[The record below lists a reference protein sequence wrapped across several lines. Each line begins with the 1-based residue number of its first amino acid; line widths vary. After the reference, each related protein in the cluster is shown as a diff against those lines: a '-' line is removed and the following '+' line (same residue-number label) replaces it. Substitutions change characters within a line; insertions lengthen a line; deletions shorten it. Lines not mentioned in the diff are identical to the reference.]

1 MSREERQRTRIRGAG
16 RTLGDDAPVTF
27 TRFERQV
34 LAPAADNTRKRK
46 SVAAAKGVDFSA
58 LATPHKT
65 PKRSK
70 MTGRESTA
78 RGKRPRLENA
88 TPRLRDVALQV
99 SPEAIPVVDNL
110 EGEDCQQAVASPAC
124 TSVQPPHDTPRRH
137 VTSPARHHT
146 PPDDTPPDDIL
157 VEVHSPAHRPQHKR
171 TKPKLSKLER
181 ELGRGASR
189 FNLDAPN
196 YATPRKKT
204 RPDKSIVKHGITII
218 RRDRPRS
225 ERISYKE

>member
-34 LAPAADNTRKRK
+34 LAPAVDNTRKRK

-70 MTGRESTA
+70 LTGRESTA

-88 TPRLRDVALQV
+88 TPRSRDVALQV
-99 SPEAIPVVDNL
+99 SPDTSPDGNIL
-110 EGEDCQQAVASPAC
+110 EGEDCQQVVASPARH
-124 TSVQPPHDTPRRH
+124 SIQPPHDTPRRQ

-146 PPDDTPPDDIL
+146 PPDDTPPDDVL
-157 VEVHSPAHRPQHKR
+157 VEVHSPAHRPQRR
-171 TKPKLSKLER
+171 TRPKLSKLER

-196 YATPRKKT
+196 YATPRKKS
-204 RPDKSIVKHGITII
+204 RPEKSVVKHGITII